1 MTWNKLVGNLLT
13 YVLAY
18 IMDLDPDKEIA
29 INVKLLDRAITA
41 VEHLAP
47 NLKFVV
53 LPTGTKV
60 YSSIRGTLNPVYE
73 QL

>member
-1 MTWNKLVGNLLT
+1 
-13 YVLAY
+13 
-18 IMDLDPDKEIA
+18 MDLDPAKETG

-47 NLKFVV
+47 SLKFVV

-60 YSSIRGTLNPVYE
+60 CSAPAPRNDSH
-73 QL
+73 